1 MLLTENRLG
10 LCLYRPSV
18 TAMLHRLGSGWEMKK
33 ESEENQDPKRTHPRD
48 ITLEEVM
55 RPYVSVT
62 PDTVERDALEV
73 MLENNVPCLPVVD
86 EEDRVVGCVT
96 DKDIL
101 ASVLPPYLRLMK
113 SLSFVS
119 ENTDNWVHYLAEAA
133 MRPVR
138 EVMTKGA
145 LSLIELEHSDIE
157 AAHKMV
163 NENASTLVVTKDG
176 KAVGVVN
183 RLDLCAAIVGL
194 ESD

>member
-1 MLLTENRLG
+1 
-10 LCLYRPSV
+10 
-18 TAMLHRLGSGWEMKK
+18 MKK
-33 ESEENQDPKRTHPRD
+33 EAEENQHRKRTRPRD

-62 PDTVERDALEV
+62 PDTVERDALKV

-113 SLSFVS
+113 SLAFVS
-119 ENTDNWVHYLAEAA
+119 ENTDNWVHYLVEAA

-138 EVMTKGA
+138 EVMTKEGLSQEG

-163 NENASTLVVTKDG
+163 NEGASTLVVTKDG
-176 KAVGVVN
+176 KAVGIVN